1 MKPFPVLL
9 LNPNITDAISKIVS
23 IGIADGIKEGLDS
36 QIHLVDEEGPVSTV
50 AEITEFS
57 AFLNLEYKRK
67 VSVSAAY
74 MQVLWI
80 ICNIALKNN
89 DAIAVE
95 VEVDNMSPEEKEQFY
110 KGLEVDTPET
120 RYQKILLDKKAIFRQ
135 SAKEVDLIELICS
148 KKLSEAEMDIVH
160 QLDMKSVSGTS
171 TNSMYI
177 YAMTFCLLHEFS
189 HHLLGQDFSK
199 EATLEEEVAADQ
211 SAFWSMYSDL
221 DDNLKLTAMYGIMCS
236 LVSLLFINSELKDD
250 GIHPKPVERIFVYY
264 ELIKDENPKYAGL
277 LCHLLYTWAVY
288 TRDDNMPKWDRP
300 YNELIYLMKD
310 HLLEIEERNNARMCK
325 NPC

>member
-1 MKPFPVLL
+1 MKNFPVLS

-23 IGIADGIKEGLDS
+23 LGIADGIKEGLDP
-36 QIHLVDEEGPVSTV
+36 QIHLVDEESGPISTV
-50 AEITEFS
+50 AEITEIPV
-57 AFLNLEYKRK
+57 FLNLDYKRK

-110 KGLEVDTPET
+110 KELEVDTPET
-120 RYQKILLDKKAIFRQ
+120 RYLKTLLDKKAIFQQ
-135 SAKEVDLIELICS
+135 SADEVDLIKLICS
-148 KKLSEAEMDIVH
+148 KKLSEAEMDIVY
-160 QLDMKSVSGTS
+160 QLDMTSDSGAL
-171 TNSMYI
+171 TNNMYI
-177 YAMTFCLLHEFS
+177 YAMNFCLLHEFS
-189 HHLLGQDFSK
+189 HHSLGQYFSK

-221 DDNLKLTAMYGIMCS
+221 EGNLKLTAMYGIICS
-236 LVSLLFINSELKDD
+236 LVSLLFINPKLIDD
-250 GIHPKPVERIFVYY
+250 ETHPKPIERIFEYY

-277 LCHLLYTWAVY
+277 LCHLIYTWAVY
-288 TRDDNMPKWDRP
+288 TRDNDMPIWDRP
-300 YNELIYLMKD
+300 YNELIYLMKA
-310 HLLEIEERNNARMCK
+310 HLLEIEDRNNGLFLHS
-325 NPC
+325 